1 MSETCYARIM
11 SRGQLTIPKAIR
23 DVLGVKSGDCI
34 AFVVENG
41 TVRIVSSDDYAFQ
54 QFQAQ
59 MAGNDP
65 SSIRWMKRPLK
76 PGVRDWC
83 GHRKPHA
90 RHLDAPLCPF
100 AVRNRWKG

>member
-23 DVLGVKSGDCI
+23 DVLGVKSEDCI

-65 SSIRWMKRPLK
+65 VLDQMDEKTLEAWRARLVRTQETTRSSS
-76 PGVRDWC
+76 
-83 GHRKPHA
+83 
-90 RHLDAPLCPF
+90 
-100 AVRNRWKG
+100 